1 VISQK
6 PENDPVE
13 NTHQEAIFSK
23 KLPIIRLC
31 LLLRFTMEASL
42 MNKAI
47 PALDKA
53 LLLLI
58 IDL

>member
-1 VISQK
+1 
-6 PENDPVE
+6 
-13 NTHQEAIFSK
+13 
-23 KLPIIRLC
+23 
-31 LLLRFTMEASL
+31 MEASL